1 MAEFID
7 GDNTF
12 FKASIYGAP
21 DWKAMEFLSNQYNNI
36 SAYAKDS
43 SMEFFNNAK
52 MMFDK
57 LSGSTAMRM
66 ARQAGAVVGSMWDTD
81 DIRHLKTLLDIQVA
95 KSTMQRWIMANPVVR
110 EMYHNQQLDG
120 YSDSYIDLHPNDIG
134 ENHYDYRRVMN
145 GIAVEVGERLLC
157 TTYPD
162 ELFDEKELSIEE
174 QVDIKMTW
182 DEVER
187 LIRLRQEDPTSK
199 WGNSL

>member
-21 DWKAMEFLSNQYNNI
+21 DWKAMEFLSTQYNNI
-36 SAYAKDS
+36 STYAKDT
-43 SMEFFNNAK
+43 SMEFFNNARA
-52 MMFDK
+52 MFDR

-66 ARQAGAVVGSMWDTD
+66 ARQAGALVGAMWDAD
-81 DIRHLKTLLDIQVA
+81 EIRRLRTILDIQLA
-95 KSTMQRWIMANPVVR
+95 KSTMQRWNMANPVLR
-110 EMYHNQQLDG
+110 QLYHDQRVDG
-120 YSDSYIDLHPNDIG
+120 YSETYVDNHPNDIG

-145 GIAVEVGERLLC
+145 GIAVEVDDRLLC

-162 ELFDEKELSIEE
+162 ELYDERELNIEE
-174 QVDIKMTW
+174 QTDILMTW
-182 DEVER
+182 QEIER
-187 LIRLRQEDPTSK
+187 IIAEGKEDPTSK